1 MLRGERIREKMKKK
15 IIIAGICIIALCAV
29 IVPKF
34 TKPKQF
40 AQAVALPVMDAE
52 KPETGDIRLT
62 TSVIGKIEPS
72 DVVYIYPKAAG
83 DVTEVNVKAGDI
95 VTKGQVLCNID
106 TKQVESAKNT
116 MDSAALTL
124 RQAQE
129 ELSRQQLLYAGGGLS
144 DQQYSQYQN
153 AVSSAQI
160 NYDQAKNTMDSA
172 ALTLRQAQEELSRQQ
187 LLYAGGGLSDQQY
200 SQYQNAV
207 SSAQINY
214 DQAKY
219 NYETQLEYSQI
230 TAPMEGLVE
239 ICNVENYDNVSQGNL
254 IFVISGQGSRVV
266 SFSTTERIRGYLKEG
281 DTIDVE
287 KDGQTYEG
295 TVYEVST
302 MADETTGLYK
312 VKASV
317 DADVVLPTGSEVKLY
332 VTSEK
337 AEGVMTIPVDAVYYE
352 NGEPYVYTYSDGK
365 VWQKFIEEGI
375 FDSDILEVKSGL
387 SMDDM
392 VVTTW
397 SSELYDGAEVRLK
410 GETTQDDS
418 TGDAAGAP
426 AGGPE
431 GNAPGGPGAP
441 MTGNKAQ

>member
-144 DQQYSQYQN
+144 DQQYS
-153 AVSSAQI
+153 
-160 NYDQAKNTMDSA
+160 
-172 ALTLRQAQEELSRQQ
+172 
-187 LLYAGGGLSDQQY
+187 
-200 SQYQNAV
+200 
-207 SSAQINY
+207 
-214 DQAKY
+214 
-219 NYETQLEYSQI
+219 
-230 TAPMEGLVE
+230 
-239 ICNVENYDNVSQGNL
+239 
-254 IFVISGQGSRVV
+254 
-266 SFSTTERIRGYLKEG
+266 
-281 DTIDVE
+281 
-287 KDGQTYEG
+287 
-295 TVYEVST
+295 
-302 MADETTGLYK
+302 
-312 VKASV
+312 
-317 DADVVLPTGSEVKLY
+317 
-332 VTSEK
+332 
-337 AEGVMTIPVDAVYYE
+337 
-352 NGEPYVYTYSDGK
+352 
-365 VWQKFIEEGI
+365 
-375 FDSDILEVKSGL
+375 
-387 SMDDM
+387 
-392 VVTTW
+392 
-397 SSELYDGAEVRLK
+397 
-410 GETTQDDS
+410 
-418 TGDAAGAP
+418 
-426 AGGPE
+426 
-431 GNAPGGPGAP
+431 
-441 MTGNKAQ
+441 

>member
-40 AQAVALPVMDAE
+40 AQAVALPVMDSE

-83 DVTEVNVKAGDI
+83 DVTEVNVKAGDV

-106 TKQVESAKNT
+106 TKQVES
-116 MDSAALTL
+116 
-124 RQAQE
+124 
-129 ELSRQQLLYAGGGLS
+129 
-144 DQQYSQYQN
+144 
-153 AVSSAQI
+153 
-160 NYDQAKNTMDSA
+160 AKNTMDSA